1 MDQALLK
8 ELAHFKV
15 MLKKQ
20 LGISA
25 DISKLM
31 SDKAYGLATLTAAE
45 DCNDVDLITLALTLK
60 DKLGL
65 LPTIGAAPA
74 APSAPAPTA
83 KTAAPAAKAD
93 APAEPDKAA
102 NKYVF
107 GTRG

>member
-20 LGISA
+20 LGVSA

-31 SDKAYGLATLTAAE
+31 ADREYGLATLTAAE
-45 DCNDVDLITLALTLK
+45 ECDDVDLITLALTLK
-60 DKLGL
+60 SKLGL
-65 LPTIGAAPA
+65 LPVAGAAPA
-74 APSAPAPTA
+74 PVASKSTSP
-83 KTAAPAAKAD
+83 AAPAAK
-93 APAEPDKAA
+93 PNEVAETDKAAA